1 MSDTFDN
8 AHMYDGKQIAEAIER
23 YRIET
28 GISLRDMADKVGIQL
43 HQMHNLATGKS
54 KRVQVKSVA
63 RLNKAFPKMLS
74 GVIATGRKPLKKTSA
89 GFGISTTR

>member
-1 MSDTFDN
+1 MSDMFDN
-8 AHMYDGKQIAEAIER
+8 AHMYDGIKVAEAIER

-28 GISLRDMADKVGIQL
+28 GISLRDMADKAGVQL

-63 RLNKAFPKMLS
+63 RLNRAFPQMLS
-74 GVIATGRKPLKKTSA
+74 GVIAKGRKPSQKKDA
-89 GFGISTTR
+89 GFGVTPTR